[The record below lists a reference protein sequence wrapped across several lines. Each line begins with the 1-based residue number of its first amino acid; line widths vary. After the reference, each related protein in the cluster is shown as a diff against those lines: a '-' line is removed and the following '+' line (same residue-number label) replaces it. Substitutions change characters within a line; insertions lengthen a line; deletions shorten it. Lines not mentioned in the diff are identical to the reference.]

1 MTKLNKI
8 YWENVRE
15 NLKLPKSDNN
25 KGYIY
30 GFELI
35 QNEEILEVFWYKT
48 KKERNKD
55 FQNELNLNN

>member
-1 MTKLNKI
+1 MTTLNKI
-8 YWENVRE
+8 HWKNVRE

-25 KGYIY
+25 EGYIY
-30 GFELI
+30 GFELV

-55 FQNELNLNN
+55 FQNELNSNN

>member
-8 YWENVRE
+8 HWENVRE

-25 KGYIY
+25 EGYIY
-30 GFELI
+30 GFELV

-48 KKERNKD
+48 KKERNKN
-55 FQNELNLNN
+55 FQNELKSNN